1 MPLVKLIH
9 ANDTLFFLLFE
20 VGVGV
25 GVGGL
30 KNAILVK
37 VVKENSVVQQSVC
50 FRNDAL

>member
-9 ANDTLFFLLFE
+9 ANDALFFLFFE

-25 GVGGL
+25 GALNNG
-30 KNAILVK
+30 ILVK